1 MQGQSQRGGLTGGP
15 RGFGNTNKNSGGGG
29 GGGSHGGQDPQA
41 ISAGQISSAAQQVA
55 AGGTNPYGGFDPDG
69 NRSII
74 EDRNELF
81 DRTGLTTTQA
91 YNIAQQ
97 YNIPNVADDPGGIL
111 GFAKKAGYNL
121 FANPAFSALTGNLPG
136 LFAGIVFGKG
146 PYTQKS
152 IVSGN
157 FADLTNAPANYVNA
171 VKAVM
176 GDSWEGS
183 TEQEQ
188 ALAGQKA
195 REDARKENNRK
206 DPAALSAQD
215 QALIQKEIVD
225 SYKTTLS
232 PYQLK
237 VYEQLAALGYN
248 DDYIRSYLQFV

>member
-1 MQGQSQRGGLTGGP
+1 MPAYGGP
-15 RGFGNTNKNSGGGG
+15 GNNYGGMDGFGNTNKNSGGGG

-41 ISAGQISSAAQQVA
+41 ISAGQISSAAQSVA
-55 AGGTNPYGGFDPDG
+55 AGGTNPFGGFDPDG
-69 NRSII
+69 NRQTI

-91 YNIAQQ
+91 YNIAQK

-195 REDARKENNRK
+195 REDARKNQR
-206 DPAALSAQD
+206 DPAPLSVQD

-225 SYKTTLS
+225 SYKTTLT

-237 VYEQLAALGYN
+237 IYEQLAGLGYN